1 MAEHEIHELTAAYA
15 LDALGEAEELEF
27 EEHLR
32 GCARCR
38 EELRELLEA
47 ASALAYAVE
56 APPPPVSLRAR
67 ILERARADRAN
78 VIPLRR
84 RRLAIYASG
93 AVAAAAAAVALGVG
107 LWANSLSSSLDRERQ
122 ALAVLGDPTA
132 DSTPLRGASG
142 RLVVTEAGEAAL
154 VVSGLDPAP
163 EDRTYEI
170 WVIEDNRPRPAG
182 LFKGERT
189 RDVVRLTERVPEGA
203 VVAVTLEREEGVQA
217 PTSTPLFTAGA

>member
-1 MAEHEIHELTAAYA
+1 MEANALHELTAAYA

-107 LWANSLSSSLDRERQ
+107 LWANSLSNSLDRERQ

-189 RDVVRLTERVPEGA
+189 RDVVRLTERVREGA

-217 PTSTPLFTAGA
+217 PTSMPLFTASA